1 MQDIE
6 EKQPAAKLEP
16 RLNEITLIL
25 INIFIL
31 FPNMKTKYTFMIS
44 IGLLGEREKQEN
56 RQFKFSQNRE

>member
-1 MQDIE
+1 ME
-6 EKQPAAKLEP
+6 ENSRQQGWS
-16 RLNEITLIL
+16 RGLNEITLIL

>member
-44 IGLLGEREKQEN
+44 IGLLGERETRKQTI
-56 RQFKFSQNRE
+56 QIFSE